1 MRMNIEN
8 NLVWGN
14 FVKSFVLSDSSR
26 ETRRLGLE
34 LKERYNAKIGYN
46 SLISGAEFE
55 FWVDFVDA
63 ESYALFLLE
72 WS

>member
-14 FVKSFVLSDSSR
+14 FVKSFVLSD
-26 ETRRLGLE
+26 TRRLGLE

>member
-14 FVKSFVLSDSSR
+14 FVKSFVLSD
-26 ETRRLGLE
+26 TIRLGLE